1 MQHRELRIEHL
12 LEHMQLR
19 LAVDLVARPHSRWT
33 DSIVTWLWSK
43 LARNTLMLEYYLT
56 EQDIYIFQL
65 TREGLNVLLV
75 QGAVP
80 KLERLLS
87 LWRVNLDLAGHAAG
101 VQDRALA
108 FAGLQENSLGQ
119 LQRLYDLL
127 LKPVSAALD
136 SCEHLIVVPYGIL
149 HYLPFHCLF
158 DGVQYMVER
167 LDVSYLPAA
176 ALLDICRQRGRRL
189 RAKEMRL
196 DDSLVLGLSDNGR
209 LAFAV
214 QDAEAVPK
222 HLGVPAAL
230 NEAATTSL
238 LWQHGARSPIVHI
251 AAHGLFRLDAPNFSH
266 IKLADRQLSTIE
278 AFNLNLSPL

>member
-65 TREGLNVLLV
+65 TREGLNVHLV

-127 LKPVSAALD
+127 LNPLSAALD
-136 SCEHLIVVPYGIL
+136 SSNHLIVIPYATF
-149 HYLPFHCLF
+149 HYLPLH
-158 DGVQYMVER
+158 
-167 LDVSYLPAA
+167 
-176 ALLDICRQRGRRL
+176 
-189 RAKEMRL
+189 
-196 DDSLVLGLSDNGR
+196 SLSLG
-209 LAFAV
+209 F
-214 QDAEAVPK
+214 P
-222 HLGVPAAL
+222 
-230 NEAATTSL
+230 SL
-238 LWQHGARSPIVHI
+238 LHRH
-251 AAHGLFRLDAPNFSH
+251 HL
-266 IKLADRQLSTIE
+266 
-278 AFNLNLSPL
+278 